1 MDKMKQNS
9 GTDPGFLKRGF
20 IFTKI
25 GVRFFCNFALALF
38 PFQKE
43 LRQNYKKK
51 KPKKTNPNFVKII
64 IMFDYD
70 SIRFGCCCCCCCC

>member
-43 LRQNYKKK
+43 LRQNYKK
-51 KPKKTNPNFVKII
+51 TNPNFCENNYYV
-64 IMFDYD
+64 
-70 SIRFGCCCCCCCC
+70 